1 MGKPSLLAV
10 AITASVFLSAPVAIA
25 AEPTSQQQVAEYD
38 LSIQAG
44 PLNQALLR
52 LASTSGISF
61 SADASIL
68 QGKQSPGV
76 TGTYSVSEAF
86 DALLQGTGL
95 TAEQTPD
102 GYVLRPQNTTE
113 AGNSDEQPLS
123 LDKVVVTAAGF
134 EQELVDA
141 PASISV
147 ITRDDIEKRY
157 YSDVTDALRNIPGVT
172 ITGGGSGDGGTDI
185 SMRGLPSSYT
195 LLLVDGKRQ
204 DSRESRPN
212 GSAGFEQDWLPP
224 MAAVERIEVVRGPMS
239 TLYGS
244 DAIGGVINIITR
256 KVPQEWHGSVTL
268 DTVLQENRDA
278 GDIRQANIFA
288 GGPLIEDTLGLQ
300 VFGRTY
306 KREEDDIVNG
316 YEEKKLNSASAKLS
330 YTPSLDHDLILEAGM
345 TKQERHATLGRSNPT
360 EDCGRSGCG
369 DSESK
374 HERKY
379 YNLAHIGR
387 WGFANSDSYIQT
399 EKTRNDG
406 RDMEITNTVANTNWV
421 MSFDSNILSVG
432 AQYQTEKLEDSTSNR
447 ISDRTEIEHTQ
458 WAVFAED
465 EWMIDPDFSL
475 TVGARMD
482 NDENY
487 GSHISPRVYGVWHM
501 DSAWTLK
508 GGVSTGFRSPSLREI
523 TSDWGQVS
531 RGGNIYGN
539 PDLEPETSVNQEI
552 GVHFTSATGAVHS
565 GLTVFYND
573 FKDKITRIQCPVTIC
588 TDGPNDFGS
597 DPTYRVN
604 VDEAVTQGVEWS
616 LDADITEAVTLTSSY
631 TYTDSEQKSGE
642 YKGSPLTQLPKHQA
656 TAGID
661 WSATSRLNP
670 WLRVTYRGEESQP
683 TTGPSTNSLIAPSY
697 TYVDTGLSYRV
708 TDNISTRAAV
718 YNLTDKEVTEEEYGY
733 VDDGRRYW
741 LSVNVDF

>member
-1 MGKPSLLAV
+1 MSKPTLLAIALAA
-10 AITASVFLSAPVAIA
+10 AIPAATLPATSLAAPSGQEAAVLSLNIPAG
-25 AEPTSQQQVAEYD
+25 SLNQVLVRLA
-38 LSIQAG
+38 QAG
-44 PLNQALLR
+44 
-52 LASTSGISF
+52 
-61 SADASIL
+61 
-68 QGKQSPGV
+68 GV
-76 TGTYSVSEAF
+76 TLSVNSSAVAGQSSAGIKGSYTLDEAF
-86 DALLQGTGL
+86 AQVLNGTGL
-95 TAEQTPD
+95 QATQTTQ
-102 GYVLRPQNTTE
+102 GYVLEQAESQE
-113 AGNSDEQPLS
+113 AATAPEKALT
-123 LDKVVVTAAGF
+123 LDKVVVTASGF

-147 ITRDDIEKRY
+147 ITREDIESRY

-288 GGPLIEDTLGLQ
+288 GGPLIQDTLGLQ
-300 VFGRTY
+300 IFGRAY
-306 KREEDDIVNG
+306 KREEDNIVNG
-316 YEEKKLNSASAKLS
+316 YEEKKLNSGSAKLS
-330 YTPSLDHDLILEAGM
+330 YTPTSDHDIVLEAGV
-345 TKQERHATLGRSNPT
+345 TKQERYGTLGRSNPT

-379 YNLAHIGR
+379 YNLSHSGR
-387 WGFANSDSYIQT
+387 WGFTTSDSYIQT

-432 AQYQTEKLEDSTSNR
+432 AQYQEEHLEDNTSNR
-447 ISDRTEIEHTQ
+447 ISDRTEIENTQ

-475 TVGARMD
+475 T
-482 NDENY
+482 
-487 GSHISPRVYGVWHM
+487 
-501 DSAWTLK
+501 
-508 GGVSTGFRSPSLREI
+508 
-523 TSDWGQVS
+523 
-531 RGGNIYGN
+531 
-539 PDLEPETSVNQEI
+539 
-552 GVHFTSATGAVHS
+552 
-565 GLTVFYND
+565 
-573 FKDKITRIQCPVTIC
+573 
-588 TDGPNDFGS
+588 
-597 DPTYRVN
+597 
-604 VDEAVTQGVEWS
+604 
-616 LDADITEAVTLTSSY
+616 
-631 TYTDSEQKSGE
+631 
-642 YKGSPLTQLPKHQA
+642 
-656 TAGID
+656 
-661 WSATSRLNP
+661 
-670 WLRVTYRGEESQP
+670 
-683 TTGPSTNSLIAPSY
+683 
-697 TYVDTGLSYRV
+697 
-708 TDNISTRAAV
+708 
-718 YNLTDKEVTEEEYGY
+718 
-733 VDDGRRYW
+733 
-741 LSVNVDF
+741 